1 MGGKEVS
8 VKFILLV
15 EDNDFS
21 AKLIMSLLM
30 YIPSYFVVHVRDSC
44 GALEIFE
51 EVLPDLLL
59 LDYQLPIMN
68 GIDLYD
74 LLFETTGFRKV
85 PTIVLSALVMQ
96 PDIRKAIEARN
107 MQMLPKPIERDA
119 FLPLVEQ
126 LMANAEN
133 VQL

>member
-68 GIDLYD
+68 VLSSMICCLKRQVLEKCQ
-74 LLFETTGFRKV
+74 LLF
-85 PTIVLSALVMQ
+85 
-96 PDIRKAIEARN
+96 
-107 MQMLPKPIERDA
+107 
-119 FLPLVEQ
+119 
-126 LMANAEN
+126 
-133 VQL
+133 